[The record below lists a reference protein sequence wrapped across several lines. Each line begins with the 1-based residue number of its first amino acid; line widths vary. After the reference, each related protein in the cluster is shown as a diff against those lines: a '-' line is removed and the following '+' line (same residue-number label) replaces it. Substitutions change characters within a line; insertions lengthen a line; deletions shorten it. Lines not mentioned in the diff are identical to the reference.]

1 MQWLQNKKRKEKKKK
16 KRVLKKN
23 DKGVLETPAKKAAN
37 QNCSRRLSSLA
48 RKVEYSPFSLSR
60 LFPPRGSKA
69 RFRSF
74 GKELT
79 NWFFLTS

>member
-16 KRVLKKN
+16 KRVLKNN
-23 DKGVLETPAKKAAN
+23 DKGVLKPPQKKP
-37 QNCSRRLSSLA
+37 QNKLFSSSFFPRLKGRVL
-48 RKVEYSPFSLSR
+48 YFFYLSR

-79 NWFFLTS
+79 NWIFLTS